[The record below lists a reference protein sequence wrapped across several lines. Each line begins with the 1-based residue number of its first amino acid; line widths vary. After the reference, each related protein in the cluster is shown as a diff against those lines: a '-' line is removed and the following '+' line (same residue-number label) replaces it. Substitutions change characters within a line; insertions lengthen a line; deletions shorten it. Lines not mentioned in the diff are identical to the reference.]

1 MKPRTLVALGAAL
14 TAAACARPAGPGTST
29 PAAPSTARGRE
40 QTAESASALPPIR
53 AGAAARA
60 ITPDVGGAGPPV
72 RMAGFGP
79 GRDAAGVHDDL
90 YARALVIEAGG
101 DSVAL
106 VAFDLIGL
114 FHDDVVRIREEIRNQ
129 HPGARIGYVM
139 VASTHTH
146 AGPDTIGLWTPA
158 DRSVDSGYVARVRSQ
173 AADAVAE
180 AWERRIPA
188 RLSFA
193 GARLP
198 RLIRDGR
205 LPEVIDDLALLMKV
219 ETADGRETIASLASF
234 ADHPESLGRANDR
247 ISSDYPGAAR
257 RALEDAFGGLAIF
270 VSADLGGLLTPLDA
284 EVADPETGRASEE
297 NSFRKMELLG
307 RELARAL
314 IAAWGVRADAAGA
327 GPPFVTRARIEARSR
342 EFRPPLANPRFL
354 SGLAEGRVWPRALAA
369 DGTLT
374 SEAAVV
380 TLRAAPGVGSAAPGA
395 AGAAGEMGV
404 AAAPAE
410 PLAQFA
416 CVPGEIYPELVIGG
430 IQDPQDKAADLPGAP
445 REPALRALMSG
456 RYRFVVGLC
465 NDELGYIIP
474 ASQWDEKPPFAYG
487 RDRPQYGEINSAG
500 PRTAPILLDLFTD
513 LLR

>member
-1 MKPRTLVALGAAL
+1 MRAASPVALLPLLALGAAL
-14 TAAACARPAGPGTST
+14 AAASCASPAGPAAASSAPRVGE
-29 PAAPSTARGRE
+29 PAPDA
-40 QTAESASALPPIR
+40 ASSLPPVR
-53 AGAAARA
+53 AGAAALV
-60 ITPDVGGAGPPV
+60 ITPEIGGAGPPV

-90 YARALVIEAGG
+90 YARALVLEAGE

-106 VAFDLIGL
+106 VALDLIGL
-114 FHDDVVRIREEIRNQ
+114 FHDDVVKIRQEIRNQ

-146 AGPDTIGLWTPA
+146 AGPDTIGLWMPA
-158 DRSVDSGYVARVRSQ
+158 DRSPVDPGYVARVRSQ
-173 AADAVAE
+173 AADAAAE
-180 AWERRIPA
+180 AWERRVPA

-219 ETADGRETIASLASF
+219 ETADGRDTIASLAAF

-270 VSADLGGLLTPLDA
+270 VSADLGGLMTPLDA
-284 EVADPETGRASEE
+284 EVPDPETGHASGEG
-297 NSFRKMELLG
+297 SFRKTDLLG
-307 RELARAL
+307 QELARAL
-314 IAAWGVRADAAGA
+314 VAAWGVRDDAGGA
-327 GPPFVTRARIEARSR
+327 GPPVVARARIETRSR
-342 EFRPPLANPRFL
+342 EFRPPLANPRFQR
-354 SGLAEGRVWPRALAA
+354 GLAEGRIAPRALAA

-380 TLRAAPGVGSAAPGA
+380 TLLAAPGGGPAAAAPGA
-395 AGAAGEMGV
+395 AASR
-404 AAAPAE
+404 AE

-416 CVPGEIYPELVIGG
+416 CVPGEIYPELVVGG
-430 IQDPQDKAADLPGAP
+430 IQDPQDRAADLPGAG

-474 ASQWDEKPPFAYG
+474 ASQWDEKPPYAYG
-487 RDRPQYGEINSAG
+487 RDQPQYGEINSAG
-500 PRTAPILLDLFTD
+500 PRTAPLLLDLFTD